1 MKVLL
6 LHNSYQQRGGED
18 AVVADEW
25 RLLQEHGHEV
35 RCFQRHNDEI
45 AQRPRWR
52 SALDTVWSRSS
63 HRQVRQ
69 IVDEWRPDVVH
80 VHNTL
85 ALLSPSVLWAAAGR
99 GAGIV
104 ATLHNFRLA
113 CLAASFQRNDSPCE
127 LCLGRAP
134 IAGILHGCYRGSRS
148 QSAVLAASLIT
159 HRALDTWQRHVR
171 RFIVLAPTQVDR
183 FVAMGVPRERI
194 RIKPNFAWP
203 IEGAADGASRQGGL
217 YVGRLTREK
226 GAHVLAEAARRMPGL
241 PLCAIGEGPEAA
253 ALAASG
259 VACLGP
265 KTPAEV
271 QLHMQRAAF
280 LVLPSTGQEQFP
292 RVLAEAYAAGL
303 PVIASA
309 TGSLAELVSPGVT
322 GLHVRP
328 GDADDLAQALTWTQA
343 NPAEVAA
350 MGLRARQR
358 YAERY
363 SPEVAY
369 AALMQ
374 IYKETQ
380 VPRHETQLR

>member
-1 MKVLL
+1 VKVLL
-6 LHNSYQQRGGED
+6 LHNGYQQPGGED

-25 RLLQEHGHEV
+25 QLLQQHGHEV
-35 RCFQRHNDEI
+35 RSYQRHNDEI
-45 AQRPRWR
+45 SRRPRWR
-52 SALDTVWSRSS
+52 TAVDTVWSRGS
-63 HRQVRQ
+63 HQQVRQ

-104 ATLHNFRLA
+104 ATLHNFRLG
-113 CLAASFQRNDSPCE
+113 CLAANFQRDDAPCE
-127 LCLGRAP
+127 LCLGRPP
-134 IAGILHGCYRGSRS
+134 IAGVLKACYRGSRGA
-148 QSAVLAASLIT
+148 SAVLAASLVT
-159 HRALDTWQRHVR
+159 HRALGTWQRHVH
-171 RFIVLAPTQVDR
+171 RFIVLAQAHVER
-183 FVAMGVPRERI
+183 FVALGVPRERI
-194 RIKPNFAWP
+194 RVKPNFAWP
-203 IEGAADGASRQGGL
+203 PSSTEEGQLRQGGL

-226 GAHVLAEAARRMPGL
+226 GAHVLAEAARRLPGL
-241 PLCAIGEGPEAA
+241 VLSAIGEGPEAA

-265 KTPAEV
+265 KTPAQV
-271 QLHMQRAAF
+271 QDHMQRAAF

-309 TGSLAELVSPGVT
+309 LDSLAELVLPGAT

-328 GDADDLAQALTWTQA
+328 GDADDLARALAWTQA

-350 MGLRARQR
+350 MGLRARQQ

-363 SPEVAY
+363 GPEAAY
-369 AALMQ
+369 AALMR
-374 IYKETQ
+374 IYEEVQ
-380 VPRHETQLR
+380 EPRHEAQLR